1 MAIAPMTRVFVVG
14 PSDRK
19 EEALR
24 FLQEIG
30 LLHVEPVAKM
40 TPEDE
45 KNNAAVLAALRKI
58 DLVSQALGRYRGA
71 AGKDAVAPPAE
82 NLVDQ
87 AEGALS
93 ALQETQTR
101 KHSLQRLVAELAP
114 WGDFDLRQIRELE
127 AHGVY
132 VRRYRMDA
140 RKWETFRMPEHIY
153 AEVVGQAQGILFF
166 AVTTDAPADIP
177 QATAL
182 PWPERGLREAEQEL
196 EKLLAAE
203 KALAATLSAL
213 AERMDD
219 LKQRHAEA
227 LTEARYTE
235 TLATLYTEPYL
246 FGLQGWVP
254 AEREASFLEK
264 AAKAPIP
271 LRVETRP
278 PLADETPPVLLK
290 NSWFVQRI
298 EPLLRLYGLPNY
310 KEVDPSFFF
319 APFMIAFFGMCLG
332 DAGYGIVMYAASHLI
347 QKKLGPRVEGLP
359 LVMRLCKAFAVA
371 AFLVGILT
379 GSVFGYNFENRSW
392 ILLDVSVGPGDPM
405 RFFYLALGV
414 GVLHLSFSYVLG
426 MMQAAAR
433 HEALQKLGLLGVLWG
448 GVLLVARNVW
458 VSDPGNVL
466 HMLLY
471 YAGVGGLAVGLLLT
485 LLFASNHRNWGVRLG
500 LGLWNV
506 YGLTGL
512 IGDLLSYARL
522 FGLGIATSAI
532 ASVMNQ
538 LANMVLQA
546 MGAPGIV
553 FAVFIAIFGHTF
565 NLLLSILGSTVH
577 SARLHFVEA
586 FKSFFQGGGVAYRPF
601 RIERRS

>member
-1 MAIAPMTRVFVVG
+1 
-14 PSDRK
+14 
-19 EEALR
+19 
-24 FLQEIG
+24 
-30 LLHVEPVAKM
+30 
-40 TPEDE
+40 
-45 KNNAAVLAALRKI
+45 
-58 DLVSQALGRYRGA
+58 
-71 AGKDAVAPPAE
+71 
-82 NLVDQ
+82 
-87 AEGALS
+87 
-93 ALQETQTR
+93 
-101 KHSLQRLVAELAP
+101 
-114 WGDFDLRQIRELE
+114 
-127 AHGVY
+127 
-132 VRRYRMDA
+132 
-140 RKWETFRMPEHIY
+140 
-153 AEVVGQAQGILFF
+153 
-166 AVTTDAPADIP
+166 
-177 QATAL
+177 
-182 PWPERGLREAEQEL
+182 
-196 EKLLAAE
+196 
-203 KALAATLSAL
+203 
-213 AERMDD
+213 
-219 LKQRHAEA
+219 
-227 LTEARYTE
+227 
-235 TLATLYTEPYL
+235 
-246 FGLQGWVP
+246 
-254 AEREASFLEK
+254 
-264 AAKAPIP
+264 
-271 LRVETRP
+271 
-278 PLADETPPVLLK
+278 
-290 NSWFVQRI
+290 
-298 EPLLRLYGLPNY
+298 
-310 KEVDPSFFF
+310 
-319 APFMIAFFGMCLG
+319 
-332 DAGYGIVMYAASHLI
+332 
-347 QKKLGPRVEGLP
+347 
-359 LVMRLCKAFAVA
+359 
-371 AFLVGILT
+371 
-379 GSVFGYNFENRSW
+379 
-392 ILLDVSVGPGDPM
+392 M

-466 HMLLY
+466 HMPLY

-485 LLFASNHRNWGVRLG
+485 LLFATNHRNWGVRLG